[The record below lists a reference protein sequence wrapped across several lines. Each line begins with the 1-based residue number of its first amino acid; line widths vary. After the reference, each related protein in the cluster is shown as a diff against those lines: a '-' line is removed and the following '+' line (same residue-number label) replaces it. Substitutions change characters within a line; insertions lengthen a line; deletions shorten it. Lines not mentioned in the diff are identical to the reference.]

1 MLRNSKFTEGQSL
14 KKIISLAICLVYRLI
29 KFIYLTLF
37 SFEATQFW
45 NRFMMIMSN

>member
-1 MLRNSKFTEGQSL
+1 MLRNSKYTEGQSE
-14 KKIISLAICLVYRLI
+14 KKIIKCAICLILRLI
-29 KFIYLTLF
+29 KFIYLSLF